1 MSVGSLLCI
10 AVAGCTVVADPVAV
24 RSSLSP
30 VSEPPLAVDDAT
42 VAPDPQAVPEVGQS
56 DDTDD
61 RSATPSRSVTAGD
74 QRFPAL
80 GSSDIDVEH
89 YDVALEY
96 DPDSRSL
103 VGSVALDGTFV
114 HPTDRVAL
122 DLNGPEV
129 AQVRSEGNALEFSL
143 VERDLIVALDDVR
156 PAGSEFSLTVEYS
169 VKIAEQSFFAGG
181 LGLFPTRDG
190 LWSLNEPDGASTWL
204 PVSDHPTDKATWTFE
219 VTVPAGLAAI
229 SNGELIDSAEG
240 VAGTTWT
247 WDQTEPMASYLVLLL
262 VGDYELVDDGF
273 SSSGVDLDHVVLRSD
288 REALDAY
295 LSVTRDQLEFYEEL
309 FGPFPFDRYG
319 LAIADSVGGLAMET
333 QGLSMFSRSDFDG
346 TLGPWQHAF
355 LSHEIAHQWFG
366 DAVSPASWNDIWLN
380 EGFATYAQW
389 LWLDEVGYEPVD
401 ETAKRVLDRLPTRGW
416 PLAEPEEMFGS
427 VVYDGGATVLHA
439 LRLTVGDQAFFA
451 GLRAWVVTHLDGTAT
466 TEDLRATMEQ
476 ASGVDLTDFFETWV
490 YAASIPSTLPART

>member
-1 MSVGSLLCI
+1 MSVVSLLCL

-30 VSEPPLAVDDAT
+30 VSEPPLAVDDAA
-42 VAPDPQAVPEVGQS
+42 VAPDPQAVPEVGLS

-89 YDVALEY
+89 YDVTLEY

-114 HPTDRVAL
+114 YPTDRVAL

-169 VKIAEQSFFAGG
+169 VKIAEQSFFGGG

-219 VTVPAGLAAI
+219 VTVPAGLVAI
-229 SNGELIDSAEG
+229 SNGELVDSAEG
-240 VAGTTWT
+240 AAGTTWT

-262 VGDYELVDDGF
+262 VGDYELVDDGV
-273 SSSGVDLDHVVLRSD
+273 SSSGVDLDLSKLQVERVMQGTSFDDSFDTGTGKAGDFDAIIFSGDGADVVKTGKGND
-288 REALDAY
+288 FIDAG
-295 LSVTRDQLEFYEEL
+295 SGDDKIDAGGGHDV
-309 FGPFPFDRYG
+309 
-319 LAIADSVGGLAMET
+319 IVGG
-333 QGLSMFSRSDFDG
+333 DG
-346 TLGPWQHAF
+346 QNDVKAGDGNDTVQPW
-355 LSHEIAHQWFG
+355 G
-366 DAVSPASWNDIWLN
+366 
-380 EGFATYAQW
+380 
-389 LWLDEVGYEPVD
+389 
-401 ETAKRVLDRLPTRGW
+401 
-416 PLAEPEEMFGS
+416 
-427 VVYDGGATVLHA
+427 
-439 LRLTVGDQAFFA
+439 
-451 GLRAWVVTHLDGTAT
+451 
-466 TEDLRATMEQ
+466 
-476 ASGVDLTDFFETWV
+476 
-490 YAASIPSTLPART
+490 